1 MNTAGAV
8 KDPPGFLSV
17 FLLKS
22 GIKIQKGQKNFK
34 TKNQRKN
41 EI

>member
-22 GIKIQKGQKNFK
+22 GIKIKKGQKKF
-34 TKNQRKN
+34 
-41 EI
+41 